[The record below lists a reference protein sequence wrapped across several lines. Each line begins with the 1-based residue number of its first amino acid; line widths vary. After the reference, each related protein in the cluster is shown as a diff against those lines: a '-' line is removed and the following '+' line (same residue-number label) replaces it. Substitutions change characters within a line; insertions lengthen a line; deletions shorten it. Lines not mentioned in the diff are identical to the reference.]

1 MLPLYPSPGFPMTYA
16 GARALP
22 AFRDAPATC
31 DSKHVTLMTA
41 DHYPISAMRYDPIAR
56 PRANLIVAGATGV
69 PQGYYRRFA
78 SFAAANGFSTLTLDY
93 RGIGLSAPPSLK
105 HFKLHYF
112 DWARLDLAAAV
123 DAMASPQVPLYMI
136 GHSYGGHAFGLLPNH
151 HKVAK
156 LYTFGTGT
164 GWIGWMSPLERI
176 KVLAMWHLLG
186 PLLTAWKGYLPL
198 SLLGMGEDL
207 PLSFYRQWK
216 HWCRFPNNFLG
227 DPSLQHVARS
237 FARVRTPILAANATD
252 DPWCPPRSRDA
263 FMAGYTHAEYESRD
277 IDPRR
282 EGLSRIGHMGYFRAS
297 AMTLWL
303 SALRWLEAGQ
313 AAPPAAPPTSLPA

>member
-1 MLPLYPSPGFPMTYA
+1 MLPLYPSLSLSLQPSHA
-16 GARALP
+16 KP
-22 AFRDAPATC
+22 AAPDPAAPIC

-41 DHYPISAMRYDPIAR
+41 DHYPISALRYDPIGR

-69 PQGYYRRFA
+69 PQHFYRRFA
-78 SFAAANGFSTLTLDY
+78 SFAAENGFSTLTLDY

-105 HFKLHYF
+105 NFKLNYF
-112 DWARLDLAAAV
+112 DWARQDLAAAV
-123 DAMASPQVPLYMI
+123 DAMANPQLPLYMI
-136 GHSYGGHAFGLLPNH
+136 GHSYGGHAFGLLPNY

-164 GWIGWMSPLERI
+164 GWIGWMAPLERV
-176 KVLAMWHLLG
+176 KVLAMWHMLA
-186 PLLTAWKGYLPL
+186 PVLTAWKGYLPL

-216 HWCRFPNNFLG
+216 NWCRYPNNFLG
-227 DPSLQHVARS
+227 DPSVQHVARG
-237 FARVRTPILAANATD
+237 FARVRTPILAANAID
-252 DPWCPPRSRDA
+252 DAWCPPRSRDA
-263 FMAGYTHAEYESRD
+263 FMAGYINAAYESRD

-282 EGLSRIGHMGYFRAS
+282 EGLPGIGHLGYFRAS
-297 AMTLWL
+297 AMALWL

-313 AAPPAAPPTSLPA
+313 PSPLPVARISLPA